1 MGGPALDEDAQELV
15 AGFGHA
21 HGFWSDHD
29 MSDPKLINNP
39 LSKVDLTHCLPM
51 AVHGDGGA
59 FQRHDSITVISMRS
73 LLSSAN
79 VAHSQLLLAAIP
91 KYCSMLDGGDDENT
105 MHHIWSILKWS
116 FSFML
121 YNKHPE
127 KDHNGNKWPPN
138 SKRADLAGQPLSAN
152 GFSACVFAMTG
163 DGEWFQ
169 NEYKLKGASS
179 NECCFNCQAN
189 RSDIPYNDFRASAA
203 WRKTVT
209 KHKGKCPTSHVISG
223 VVGETFAYDSLHII
237 EEGVAAHA
245 IANCF
250 FDWVIKPRWAGVQE
264 ARLKALFHKIL
275 KQYEELGIPSSNR
288 IPKLTFSNFC
298 NPKSKS

>member
-1 MGGPALDEDAQELV
+1 
-15 AGFGHA
+15 
-21 HGFWSDHD
+21 
-29 MSDPKLINNP
+29 
-39 LSKVDLTHCLPM
+39 
-51 AVHGDGGA
+51 
-59 FQRHDSITVISMRS
+59 
-73 LLSSAN
+73 
-79 VAHSQLLLAAIP
+79 
-91 KYCSMLDGGDDENT
+91 
-105 MHHIWSILKWS
+105 
-116 FSFML
+116 ML

-127 KDHNGNKWPPN
+127 KDHNGN
-138 SKRADLAGQPLSAN
+138 KRADLAGQPLSAN
-152 GFSACVFAMTG
+152 GFSACVFAMTR

-179 NECCFNCQAN
+179 KECCFNCQAN

-209 KHKGKCPTSHVISG
+209 KHKGKCPTSHVISKIPG

-250 FDWVIKPRWAGVQE
+250 FDWVIKPGWAGVQE

-298 NPKSKS
+298 NPKSKYKNFPDLSGFKAKHIRCLVPCVVELCQQHARHTPCIGCAASSPCSSF